1 MSGVQQLPLGKLLP
15 SLIPV
20 RNNKLPRARII
31 TLKSFPKQEPIPS
44 EYKKSH
50 LGSKS
55 TNTNFYLDHK
65 KQKNSAGKG
74 SNYGLKIATELR
86 SAAESDNFLEDELNE
101 EEEKLSEATRSRQ
114 KKVKIAELVKIEKTL
129 GTSEDSYQRN
139 SLATLR
145 ALLDQEKS
153 QFEKNLAET
162 AHYYRSLQQTAKG
175 QIFLYNN
182 FQEKV
187 KSLLSVLQAIT
198 NPHRLEYTPEEI
210 KIYPTEVT
218 TEIPPLA
225 VSLMDQRQFNDYI
238 GTLTHT
244 KFKYKSS
251 SKSSGIV
258 PKILRL
264 LMNKDNF
271 TTQHLRNTETY
282 NDVIFFFKQKGDLST
297 CLEYFEQME
306 REGIKRNTKT
316 YNLILRLVSD
326 IQLKGLYTM
335 PAIERFLPLLK
346 NMKTNKVYAD
356 IHTWGLAYS
365 ILFDNHSKQHFLQTM
380 KNCKIPASKNLI
392 TRLIKE
398 NYQKNSAF
406 DILEFLHSTNA
417 PFSSAAINLILKK
430 LIHEND
436 LQGYFLVLHFA
447 RFVSRSMSL
456 DQFTS
461 NSMNIYLAKFADVGR
476 VDLAVMGLHTLM
488 RDFRIQPD
496 NKSFE
501 LLYKS
506 LARRGV
512 HKLYHYG
519 FDYVDNLCYRLNQNN
534 VVHCYWRT
542 KALSILYVD
551 CRNKKKSLEKGTIL
565 STTTRNEMHQKLRIP
580 SSGIGFESGLWNAGH
595 AGLFK
600 FFRILGSVPSKYHN
614 AYKEK
619 QKKIDIGCSTE
630 PSLNSAK
637 RKKYMQGIRHIGLQR
652 ELNNRAKYLENG
664 VYEGLKSDILERDLL
679 IMKEQD

>member
-1 MSGVQQLPLGKLLP
+1 MSNVQQVSLGKLLP

-20 RNNKLPRARII
+20 RTQQLPKTRII
-31 TLKSFPKQEPIPS
+31 TLNSFPKHEPIPLK
-44 EYKKSH
+44 YKKDH
-50 LGSKS
+50 LKSK
-55 TNTNFYLDHK
+55 TKTVNFYLNHK
-65 KQKNSAGKG
+65 NEKLRAGKG
-74 SNYGLKIATELR
+74 SNYGLKIATELQ
-86 SAAESDNFLEDELNE
+86 STAESDDFLEDEM
-101 EEEKLSEATRSRQ
+101 SERKERIAQGTLSRQ
-114 KKVKIAELVKIEKTL
+114 KKVKIAELATIEKTICASD
-129 GTSEDSYQRN
+129 GGYQRD
-139 SLATLR
+139 SLAALR
-145 ALLDQEKS
+145 TLLDQEKS
-153 QFEKNLAET
+153 QFEKKLAET
-162 AHYYRSLQQTAKG
+162 AQYYRSLQKTAKG

-187 KSLLSVLQAIT
+187 KSMLSVLQAIT
-198 NPHRLEYTPEEI
+198 NPHRLEYPPEEM

-225 VSLMDQRQFNDYI
+225 VSSMDQRQFNDYI

-244 KFKYKSS
+244 KFKFKSS

-271 TTQHLRNTETY
+271 TTQHLRNTEAY
-282 NDVIFFFKQKGDLST
+282 NDTIFFFKKKGDLST

-306 REGIKRNTKT
+306 RESIKRNTKT
-316 YNLILRLVSD
+316 YNLVLRLISD

-346 NMKTNKVYAD
+346 TMKTKKVYAD

-380 KNCKIPASKNLI
+380 KECKLPASKNLI
-392 TRLIKE
+392 THLIKE
-398 NYQKNSAF
+398 NYQKNDVF
-406 DILEFLHSTNA
+406 QIIDFLHNTNA
-417 PFSSAAINLILKK
+417 PFNSAAINLVLKK

-436 LQGYFLVLHFA
+436 FQGYFLVLNFA
-447 RFVSRSMSL
+447 KFVGSSMSL
-456 DQFTS
+456 AQFS
-461 NSMNIYLAKFADVGR
+461 PNSMNIYLAKSADLGR
-476 VDLAVMGLHTLM
+476 VDLAIMGLHTLM
-488 RDFRIQPD
+488 RDFHIQPD
-496 NKSFE
+496 SKTFE
-501 LLYKS
+501 LLYKT

-551 CRNKKKSLEKGTIL
+551 CQSKKKLLEKGAIL
-565 STTTRNEMHQKLRIP
+565 STTTRNEMHQKLRILN
-580 SSGIGFESGLWNAGH
+580 SGIGFETEVWNAGH
-595 AGLFK
+595 AALFR
-600 FFRILGSVPSKYHN
+600 FFRILGSVPSKYYN
-614 AYKEK
+614 TYKEK
-619 QKKIDIGCSTE
+619 LKIKAIGCTAAAS
-630 PSLNSAK
+630 SNSNK
-637 RKKYMQGIRHIGLQR
+637 RQKYMQGIRNIGLHR
-652 ELNNRAKYLENG
+652 ELSNRVKYLENG